1 VATFAFLGLLYIL
14 WTRVVPIIP
23 VWEVY
28 EGQALQGRRRL
39 GRAILPTR
47 SDPH

>member
-1 VATFAFLGLLYIL
+1 VATFGFLALLYVI

-28 EGQALQGRRRL
+28 EGQALQGRRRI
-39 GRAILPTR
+39 GRALLSTR
-47 SDPH
+47 TDSH